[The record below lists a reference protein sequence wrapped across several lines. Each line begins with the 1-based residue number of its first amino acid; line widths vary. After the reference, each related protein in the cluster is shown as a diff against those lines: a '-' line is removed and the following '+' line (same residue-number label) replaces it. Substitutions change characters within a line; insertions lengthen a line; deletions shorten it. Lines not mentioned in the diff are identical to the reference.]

1 MADYIDRQAAIAALR
16 EFAEECKGSTE
27 AATAAAMAILV
38 ISRLQGPWVS
48 VEERQPVLKKRIFLR
63 VGIGG
68 VITGWAYV
76 GYGGGIGYVDDNG
89 EPVTGVTGWME
100 LPDTTKM
107 VGIRNT
113 EQSGAIYADNPTLA
127 EA

>member
-16 EFAEECKGSTE
+16 KFAEDCKGSTE
-27 AATAAAMAILV
+27 AATAADMAISV
-38 ISRLQGPWVS
+38 ISRLPGPWVS
-48 VEERQPVLKKRIFLR
+48 VKERQQVLHKRIFLR

-89 EPVTGVTGWME
+89 DLVTGVTGWME
-100 LPDTTKM
+100 LPDAQE
-107 VGIRNT
+107 V
-113 EQSGAIYADNPTLA
+113 E
-127 EA
+127 

>member
-27 AATAAAMAILV
+27 ATTAAAMAISV
-38 ISRLQGPWVS
+38 ISRLPGPWVS

-68 VITGWAYV
+68 VITGGAYAR
-76 GYGGGIGYVDDNG
+76 YGGGIGYVDDNG
-89 EPVTGVTGWME
+89 DPVTGVTGWME
-100 LPDTTKM
+100 LPDTTE
-107 VGIRNT
+107 VGK
-113 EQSGAIYADNPTLA
+113 
-127 EA
+127 

>member
-1 MADYIDRQAAIAALR
+1 MADYIDRQVAIAALR
-16 EFAEECKGSTE
+16 EFAEECKGSAE
-27 AATAAAMAILV
+27 AATAAAMAISV
-38 ISRLQGPWVS
+38 ISRLPGPWVS

-68 VITGWAYV
+68 LIIGWAYA

-107 VGIRNT
+107 VGIRNA
-113 EQSGAIYADNPTLA
+113 EQSGARYADNPTLA

>member
-16 EFAEECKGSTE
+16 EFAEDCKGSTE
-27 AATAAAMAILV
+27 AATAAAMAISV
-38 ISRLQGPWVS
+38 ISRLPGPWAS
-48 VEERQPVLKKRIFLR
+48 VEDSQPVLHKRIFLR

-68 VITGWAYV
+68 LIIGWAYV

-89 EPVTGVTGWME
+89 DSVTGVTGWME
-100 LPDTTKM
+100 LPDAREVAGM
-107 VGIRNT
+107 RNA
-113 EQSGAIYADNPTLA
+113 EQSGASYADNPTLA